1 MPDFGPHPEPH
12 PDVAGYLLGGLD
24 DDESQRFADHLDQ
37 CGACRDELTE
47 LARVSGFLADVPA
60 SVALP
65 PGLEERTFAAIEA
78 AARVGADAGPEHQ
91 APPSP
96 AGDGSAGGPPA
107 PVIPIGQGAKRRRS
121 PPLLLVAA
129 AVAVVVGLAV
139 GVTAALGHHSS
150 HPALTIRLVSAGGGS
165 AHGVATVRSTPAGLT
180 IDMTVDDLRPSPP
193 GTFYT
198 CWLVGAGDTL
208 RHPDRVSVGSFVVA
222 GAGPVHVHWTTAADL
237 HRFPQLGVTL
247 EPSNGDP
254 AHQGPKVLTGQ
265 VVA

>member
-1 MPDFGPHPEPH
+1 MPDFGPHSEPH
-12 PDVAGYLLGGLD
+12 PDVAGYLLGTLAA
-24 DDESQRFADHLDQ
+24 DESQRFADHLDE
-37 CGACRDELTE
+37 CGACREELTA
-47 LARVSGFLADVPA
+47 LAGVPAFLADVPP

-78 AARVGADAGPEHQ
+78 AA
-91 APPSP
+91 P
-96 AGDGSAGGPPA
+96 AGDGAAGAPSA
-107 PVIPIGQGAKRRRS
+107 PVIPITQAPKRRR

-139 GVTAALGHHSS
+139 GISTSLGHHSS
-150 HPALTIRLVSAGGGS
+150 RPAVTIRLVSVGGGP
-165 AHGVATVRSTPAGLT
+165 AHGTATVRSTPAGLT

-198 CWLVGAGDTL
+198 CWLVGPGDTL
-208 RHPDRVSVGSFVVA
+208 RHPDRISVGSFVVA
-222 GAGPVHVHWTTAADL
+222 GPGPVHVHWTTAADL

-247 EPSNGDP
+247 EPNNGNP
-254 AHQGPKVLTGQ
+254 AHQGPKVLTGT

>member
-1 MPDFGPHPEPH
+1 MPDFGPHSEPH
-12 PDVAGYLLGGLD
+12 PDVAGYLLGTLD
-24 DDESQRFADHLDQ
+24 AGESQRFADHLDE
-37 CGACRDELTE
+37 CGACREELTE
-47 LARVSGFLADVPA
+47 LAGVPAFLADVPP

-78 AARVGADAGPEHQ
+78 AARAGADPSRGRP

-96 AGDGSAGGPPA
+96 AGDGAAGAPSA
-107 PVIPIGQGAKRRRS
+107 PVIPITQSPKRRR

-139 GVTAALGHHSS
+139 GVTASLGHHSS
-150 HPALTIRLVSAGGGS
+150 RPAVTIRLVSVGGGP
-165 AHGVATVRSTPAGLT
+165 AHGTATVRSTPAGLT

-198 CWLVGAGDTL
+198 CWLVGPGDTL
-208 RHPDRVSVGSFVVA
+208 RHPDRISVGSFVVA
-222 GAGPVHVHWTTAADL
+222 GPAPVHVHWTTAADL

-247 EPSNGDP
+247 EPNNGNP
-254 AHQGPKVLTGQ
+254 AHQGPKVLTGT